1 MSWWHYLAGLVVAW
15 NAAPILIVW
24 CLPVPTRHKLSATRC
39 FIEAAIKGVID
50 IIPNLTAPVV
60 VPIALLFCKWES
72 EKLPSLFWW
81 WDNNVSM
88 NGDNADWKMGEDG
101 ISRPAPYPLEDTPEV
116 RAKNYWLKGHHPRSF
131 LSRYV
136 WLALRNRGSKLSE
149 ALGVSLAPRDH
160 DRELWGTDPIGQ
172 GIQGW
177 ALYRAGDAYQLHWIK
192 KFGPLELRA
201 STGYKVWARNQ
212 WGVARASVTNITISA
227 RGWKWQS

>member
-1 MSWWHYLAGLVVAW
+1 MLWWHYLLALVAAW
-15 NAAPILIVW
+15 NIAPIGVVW
-24 CLPVPTRHKLSATRC
+24 CLPVPTKHKLGATRC
-39 FIEAAIKGVID
+39 FIEAAAKGAID
-50 IIPNLTAPVV
+50 IIPNITAPIV
-60 VPIALLFCKWES
+60 VPVALLFCKWES
-72 EKLPSLFWW
+72 ETLPRLFWW

-88 NGDNADWKMGEDG
+88 NGDNADWQVVDG
-101 ISRPAPYPLEDTPEV
+101 VPVPAPYPLEDTPEV

-136 WLALRNRGSKLSE
+136 WLGLRNRGSKLSE

-160 DRELWGTDPIGQ
+160 DREMWGTDPMGQ
-172 GIQGW
+172 GVQGW

-192 KFGPLELRA
+192 RAGPLELRA

-227 RGWKWQS
+227 RRWKW